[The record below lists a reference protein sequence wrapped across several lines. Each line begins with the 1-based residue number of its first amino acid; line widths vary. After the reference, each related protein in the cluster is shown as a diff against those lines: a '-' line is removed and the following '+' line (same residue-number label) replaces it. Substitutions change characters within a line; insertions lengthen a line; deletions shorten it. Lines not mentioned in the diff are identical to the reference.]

1 MDVFREIKPD
11 GLVLMTGNPAE
22 IAHRLKARDG
32 KDWDA
37 SFLATFQEEE
47 MNHAEK
53 IADAL
58 HLPLY
63 VLDGKA
69 NPYYVMGQIQKGW
82 KQ

>member
-1 MDVFREIKPD
+1 
-11 GLVLMTGNPAE
+11 
-22 IAHRLKARDG
+22 
-32 KDWDA
+32 
-37 SFLATFQEEE
+37 